1 MLRQFEKL
9 YLSIL
14 EDSLNEGSI
23 RTGCLLPC
31 SYREY
36 KIAGT
41 EIDVVN
47 RCIISDS

>member
-9 YLSIL
+9 YLSIH
-14 EDSLNEGSI
+14 EDSLNEGAI
-23 RTGCLLPC
+23 CTGCLLPC

-41 EIDVVN
+41 KMDVVN
-47 RCIISDS
+47 RC